1 MKLKEQLLRWTLIV
15 RKIQNNPGISF
26 EELQRTIMQELY
38 TRGYDSVCSDST
50 LKRDIKELRKEFN
63 LDIKYNRS
71 TGGYELKQLKKNWLD
86 VDCIIEP
93 FELITAF
100 DNREEI
106 PEWIFIEK
114 YNSGGTRHL
123 SYIIK
128 AIKQKLKIE
137 FSYKKYSDNSIS
149 QRKLSPYAI
158 KQCNGRWYVIGME
171 ENGSMKTFGMD
182 RMKDLTISHE
192 NFIKDESFD
201 IEDKFKYSYGI
212 YSSDEYPLEDILIS
226 CSKEDANYLESRPI
240 HCSQKIISDDR
251 NNVTIS
257 FRLRITPDF
266 IMEIVSRSWS
276 VKIIKPEYLRKQ
288 ICNIYRDALA
298 RNNE

>member
-63 LDIKYNRS
+63 LDIEYNRS

-114 YNSGGTRHL
+114 YKVLIYISTLKVWINKIQYL
-123 SYIIK
+123 S
-128 AIKQKLKIE
+128 
-137 FSYKKYSDNSIS
+137 FSI
-149 QRKLSPYAI
+149 LL
-158 KQCNGRWYVIGME
+158 
-171 ENGSMKTFGMD
+171 TFPKHKN
-182 RMKDLTISHE
+182 R
-192 NFIKDESFD
+192 
-201 IEDKFKYSYGI
+201 
-212 YSSDEYPLEDILIS
+212 
-226 CSKEDANYLESRPI
+226 AN
-240 HCSQKIISDDR
+240 H
-251 NNVTIS
+251 
-257 FRLRITPDF
+257 
-266 IMEIVSRSWS
+266 
-276 VKIIKPEYLRKQ
+276 
-288 ICNIYRDALA
+288 
-298 RNNE
+298 